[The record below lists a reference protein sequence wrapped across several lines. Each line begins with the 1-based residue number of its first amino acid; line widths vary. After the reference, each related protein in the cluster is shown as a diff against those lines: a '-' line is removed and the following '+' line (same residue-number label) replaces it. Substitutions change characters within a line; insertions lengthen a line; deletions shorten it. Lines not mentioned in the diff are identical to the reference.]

1 LISFTAFFSPSSSFL
16 HPTPIG
22 QSKISNQPD
31 MVVPPLMVIGIVG
44 AGGKTYSILEVDRD
58 GWMDGSWDEREDHP
72 AGVSPRP

>member
-1 LISFTAFFSPSSSFL
+1 
-16 HPTPIG
+16 
-22 QSKISNQPD
+22 